1 VSIDLPFKEMSTM
14 FRALVSVL
22 FALLLVGVLVGV
34 GTEIYQAGVAQGIV
48 DAGRFPAGA
57 TVPVT
62 GGYQGFDVLG
72 LFFPILF
79 LFILFGILSAAFSGR
94 RGWGHHGHGWDR
106 GWDRSDDGDSGAGS
120 WREQRER
127 RMAELHRRLHESEGT
142 EAGGAGSGAPSGAS
156 SR

>member
-1 VSIDLPFKEMSTM
+1 M
-14 FRALVSVL
+14 FRALLSIL
-22 FALLLVGVLVGV
+22 FALLLVGVLAGV

-57 TVPVT
+57 NVPVT

-79 LFILFGILSAAFSGR
+79 LFLLFGILRAAFSGG
-94 RGWGHHGHGWDR
+94 RGWGHGYGHGHGWDR
-106 GWDRSDDGDSGAGS
+106 SDMGEGGPGS

-127 RMAELHRRLHESEGT
+127 RMAELHRRLHESEGG
-142 EAGGAGSGAPSGAS
+142 EPGSAGSGAPSGAP